1 MRKSWWF
8 QNSLGN
14 CLHVDF
20 DIFFNRMGEVV
31 RQDDSNDEDVLLAST
46 TSGDERPRPQ
56 PEQAQEGAEVLCK
69 GTYLV
74 DQIY

>member
-1 MRKSWWF
+1 
-8 QNSLGN
+8 
-14 CLHVDF
+14 
-20 DIFFNRMGEVV
+20 MGEVV
-31 RQDDSNDEDVLLAST
+31 RQGDSNDEDVTLFTALLAST

-74 DQIY
+74 DQRY